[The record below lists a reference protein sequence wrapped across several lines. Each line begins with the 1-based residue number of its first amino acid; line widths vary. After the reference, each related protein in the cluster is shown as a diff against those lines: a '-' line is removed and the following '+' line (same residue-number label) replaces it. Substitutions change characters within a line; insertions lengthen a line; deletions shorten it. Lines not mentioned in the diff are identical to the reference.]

1 MHMVSRR
8 TFLSFL
14 FGSPSFFAPLV
25 LLVGHEA
32 RGVPHLWQ
40 KFASITKARPQTHAS
55 ACGTLAD
62 SGAGSFFIANNN
74 CTKMRKSMQKVTVN
88 VIASAVHI
96 HGKQIHL
103 VVISSAKQWQYH
115 RCNTTVHAVAIGRLR
130 LYSASSVQT

>member
-25 LLVGHEA
+25 LLAGHEA

-55 ACGTLAD
+55 ACGTVAD
-62 SGAGSFFIANNN
+62 SGAGSFFIANN

-88 VIASAVHI
+88 ASAAHV

-103 VVISSAKQWQYH
+103 VIIVISSAKQWQYH
-115 RCNTTVHAVAIGRLR
+115 RCTTTMHAVAIGRLR
-130 LYSASSVQT
+130 LYSADSVQT